1 MQTWKTQVYP
11 FQSSFVRQS
20 KGPNNTDQTGS
31 QTKKSSS
38 SSTKSKARGLSQ
50 KERDLLEYLKDDPSM
65 KQIVLQK
72 ILDKQA
78 NSDDDTVSSASSSLP
93 PKPEDFQDSQDRYEL

>member
-1 MQTWKTQVYP
+1 LQTWETQVYP
-11 FQSSFVRQS
+11 SQSSFVRQS
-20 KGPNNTDQTGS
+20 KGTNNTDQTGS

-78 NSDDDTVSSASSSLP
+78 NSDDDTVSSASSSAP
-93 PKPEDFQDSQDRYEL
+93 PKPEDFQDSQDPYEL